1 MDNATLLCKSFY
13 GIDSLLMS
21 ERIDI
26 AGWWWFLL
34 VCRERWSSPKTNGIQ
49 ADYTEQRKKIACQT
63 NSKLSFLAYNL
74 TVCKCILSYFIF
86 CIDFLLRVI
95 STAKFFVCPTQLLF
109 KHYNTFVLLSSLY
122 INADWIQNLFSVE
135 ISHCKPE
142 LFKFLKVA
150 DGLTQLTLWTFL
162 CRCWEV
168 GVHWVELQYTLY
180 IFQGMSRR
188 HN

>member
-1 MDNATLLCKSFY
+1 M
-13 GIDSLLMS
+13 
-21 ERIDI
+21 
-26 AGWWWFLL
+26 
-34 VCRERWSSPKTNGIQ
+34 
-49 ADYTEQRKKIACQT
+49 
-63 NSKLSFLAYNL
+63 
-74 TVCKCILSYFIF
+74 
-86 CIDFLLRVI
+86 DFLLGVI

-168 GVHWVELQYTLY
+168 GTIAAVY

-188 HN
+188 RNYGPDHLLPVSIYIIAMYGMKNI

>member
-1 MDNATLLCKSFY
+1 M
-13 GIDSLLMS
+13 
-21 ERIDI
+21 
-26 AGWWWFLL
+26 
-34 VCRERWSSPKTNGIQ
+34 V
-49 ADYTEQRKKIACQT
+49 
-63 NSKLSFLAYNL
+63 
-74 TVCKCILSYFIF
+74 
-86 CIDFLLRVI
+86 FLLRVI

-168 GVHWVELQYTLY
+168 GVRTLGRAAVHTIHISRNESPSQLRARSSARLQLSIFNEHHY
-180 IFQGMSRR
+180 IWHEKGLKHCLKCLWENNFNQLRDTFYFFG
-188 HN
+188 